1 MGSEKISEIFPEDHD
16 AEKIYPQEI
25 KIVENDVLDIE
36 LPPYEENFS
45 HIGDVDNE
53 EPFYEKK
60 QEVYER
66 NIKIAEKKFSLEK
79 AKKEALENKEKA
91 LQREQAIRNYKE
103 NNKGPDR
110 KKINMLIG
118 AGVCLLLVIFFIGI
132 TALQSAAPAQPI
144 VEFTTV
150 AVNEFIPD
158 SDEEEKLPELTEVI
172 AEEAAEDAEEHLPEI
187 TEVIPEE
194 VIEDEEEQVPE
205 ADEVIPEEVTETEL
219 DLSPLKATVGSYVY
233 NTDDI
238 SYRFTPSEY
247 VNEYGVDCIRLKV
260 EAKRISDK
268 EKLCVV
274 PSFYLHNSITRIE
287 DRGNVVAFDSA
298 TAEYTS
304 PTIYEYSDGTVS
316 EPEQSMVAVYLE
328 GDGTYSMEFDFYIH
342 DGESYDSLRY
352 YPDLNTFPRHTD
364 NADQYF
370 ELS

>member
-1 MGSEKISEIFPEDHD
+1 MSNEKIMEIFPDD
-16 AEKIYPQEI
+16 PNAEEIYPQEI
-25 KIVENDVLDIE
+25 KTRENDVLDIE

-66 NIKIAEKKFSLEK
+66 NIKIAERKFSLER

-118 AGVCLLLVIFFIGI
+118 VGVCLLLVIFFIGV
-132 TALQSAAPAQPI
+132 TALQSAAPEQPI

-150 AVNEFIPD
+150 AINEYMLD
-158 SDEEEKLPELTEVI
+158 NDEDEKLPKVTEGI
-172 AEEAAEDAEEHLPEI
+172 AEEVMENEEEQSPEI
-187 TEVIPEE
+187 TEVIQEE
-194 VIEDEEEQVPE
+194 VIEDEEQAPE
-205 ADEVIPEEVTETEL
+205 VSEVTVEEETEL
-219 DLSPLKATVGSYVY
+219 DLSPLKAVAGSYVY
-233 NTDDI
+233 NTNDI
-238 SYRFTPSEY
+238 SYRFTPSDY
-247 VNEYGVDCIRLKV
+247 VNDYGVDCIRLKV

-274 PSFYLHNSITRIE
+274 PSFYLYNSITRIE
-287 DRGNVVAFDSA
+287 DRGNVVSFDSA

-316 EPEQSMVAVYLE
+316 GPEQSMVAVYLE
-328 GDGTYSMEFDFYIH
+328 GDGTYSMEFDFYVH
-342 DGESYDSLRY
+342 DEESYDSLRY
-352 YPDLNTFPRHTD
+352 YPDLNTFPRHTE